1 MNEQEFTIY
10 EKNGS
15 IYSIGMKFNNLL
27 RQSNLPAM
35 VGGGKQKSHISTLG
49 LPIGL
54 SLLNNQ
60 IDDTQIHDL
69 HERTFEGGVIKE
81 DIYTKLLQ
89 LAEQRKTTN
98 SKTRKRR
105 KKKRRRKTRK
115 Y

>member
-10 EKNGS
+10 EKNGN

-35 VGGGKQKSHISTLG
+35 VGGGKQNSHLSTLG

-54 SLLNNQ
+54 TLLNNQ
-60 IDDTQIHDL
+60 IDDSQIHDL
-69 HERTFEGGVIKE
+69 HERSFEGGVIKE

-105 KKKRRRKTRK
+105 KKRRRKTRK